1 MKVSLSV
8 LHVQEEPTQVLLA
21 SLCAQS
27 VLLESFVTVLEC
39 KLKILVLL
47 VTTVHLMPISST
59 EKFSM
64 KPIDAQL
71 VPFILEL
78 ML

>member
-1 MKVSLSV
+1 MKVSLYV
-8 LHVQEEPTQVLLA
+8 LLVQEELTQVLLA
-21 SLCAQS
+21 NLCAQS
-27 VLLESFVTVLEC
+27 VSLESFVTVSEC

-47 VTTVHLMPISST
+47 VITVLLMPISST